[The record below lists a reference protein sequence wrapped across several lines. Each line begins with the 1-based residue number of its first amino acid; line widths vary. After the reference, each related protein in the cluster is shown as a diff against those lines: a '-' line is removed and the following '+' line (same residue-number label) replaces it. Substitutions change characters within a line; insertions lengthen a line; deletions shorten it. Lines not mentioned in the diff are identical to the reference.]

1 MSKVYIVCVWKRD
14 YLLSHTKINID
25 SATTKHTFQNVIT
38 IVLINVIRTLLR
50 SSPCILKNI
59 CVSSQVEIF
68 STLEK
73 ANIYVETYQ
82 KKLEKERNIH
92 MYGYYRRKWSV
103 GQISVEKYRGKGEQI
118 FFSSIMIFFFVRMN
132 LKIDRTLSLTKM
144 WIDNENRA
152 KFWFT
157 IRSYDISKYCQL
169 QGLTRR

>member
-82 KKLEKERNIH
+82 KKTWKREEHSHVRILSPEMKRRPNI
-92 MYGYYRRKWSV
+92 RRK
-103 GQISVEKYRGKGEQI
+103 ISRKRWAN
-118 FFSSIMIFFFVRMN
+118 IFFFDNDFFFFREDEFENRSNFIV
-132 LKIDRTLSLTKM
+132 
-144 WIDNENRA
+144 NENVNR
-152 KFWFT
+152 
-157 IRSYDISKYCQL
+157 
-169 QGLTRR
+169 